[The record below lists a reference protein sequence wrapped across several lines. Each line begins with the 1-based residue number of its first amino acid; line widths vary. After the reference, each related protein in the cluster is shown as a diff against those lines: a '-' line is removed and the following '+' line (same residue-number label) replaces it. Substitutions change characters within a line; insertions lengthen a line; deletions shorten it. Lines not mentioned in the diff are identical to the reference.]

1 MPVNSFDNYPLTWKP
16 NKENL
21 QPPFY
26 KALAADLEHKIKS
39 GLLAPGAKLPPQR
52 EIADYLDLN
61 YTTITRVYDL
71 CKKKGLIYGAT
82 GKGTFV
88 APHSAEDITI
98 TAAQLAN
105 NCIELGSINAFSEY
119 SELVEQATQA
129 VVAKGYLKNLYEYA
143 YPEGQP
149 HQLAAGARW
158 LEQLGVR
165 ADAGRIAIFAG
176 AQNALT
182 VALVSLFAPGDKI
195 ATDAYTYANFIE
207 LAKMLHLVLVPVAG
221 DERGMLPQALAKLC
235 AVQNIKGVYL
245 IPTCANPTTTTMPLA
260 RRQELAAAIKRNNL
274 LLLEDDV
281 ASWMLAADGKAPTS
295 IFNFLDGD
303 GIYICGMTKSLC
315 PGLRVAF
322 MAFGA
327 RFASAI
333 KHGLFNINIKT
344 SALDAEIIAELIL
357 NGDAYKIA
365 AQKLLWAKR
374 NCDLY
379 GKIFPDVPHAAPSYY
394 QWLPLSA
401 NAKSIREI
409 ENDLLALG
417 VRVYHAQR
425 FAVASAGRQSFLRV
439 ALCSAGS
446 ARRLETGLVILKNYL
461 QSQKLL

>member
-1 MPVNSFDNYPLTWKP
+1 M
-16 NKENL
+16 
-21 QPPFY
+21 
-26 KALAADLEHKIKS
+26 
-39 GLLAPGAKLPPQR
+39 
-52 EIADYLDLN
+52 
-61 YTTITRVYDL
+61 

-98 TAAQLAN
+98 TAAQLADG
-105 NCIELGSINAFSEY
+105 CIELGAINAFSEY

-129 VVAKGYLKNLYEYA
+129 VAAKGYLKKLYEYA

-149 HQLAAGARW
+149 HQLAAGVRW

-165 ADAGRIAIFAG
+165 AAPERLAIFAG

-245 IPTCANPTTTTMPLA
+245 IPTCANPTTITMPLA
-260 RRQELAAAIKRNNL
+260 RRQELAAVIKRNNL

-281 ASWMLAADGKAPTS
+281 ASWMLAADGKAPIS
-295 IFNFLDGD
+295 IFNLLGGD
-303 GIYICGMTKSLC
+303 GVYICGMTKSLC

-322 MAFGA
+322 MAFGE

-365 AQKLLWAKR
+365 AQKLLWTKR
-374 NCDLY
+374 NCALY
-379 GKIFPDVPHAAPSYY
+379 GKIFPDAPHATPSYY
-394 QWLPLSA
+394 QWLPLTA
-401 NAKSIREI
+401 NTKSIREL

-417 VRVYHAQR
+417 ARIYHAQR
-425 FAVASAGRQSFLRV
+425 FAVASAERQSFLRV

-446 ARRLETGLVILKNYL
+446 ARCLEKGLLILKNYL
-461 QSQKLL
+461 QTHALL